1 MLVYVAI
8 VKQTN
13 YLIIFDLQGGFPVMF
28 KSKKLSSV
36 PPTVIVNYII
46 ASELIHH
53 SLHWDHYGSNAMCF
67 CG

>member
-28 KSKKLSSV
+28 KSKKLSSG
-36 PPTVIVNYII
+36 PPTVIVNY
-46 ASELIHH
+46 H
-53 SLHWDHYGSNAMCF
+53 C
-67 CG
+67 